1 VRRISSL
8 ASPLTTAG
16 IDLEIPTRLR
26 GIRSLQVANTEAAM
40 KVPNRVLV
48 VGGVAAG
55 MSAASQIRRRNPK
68 TRVTVFERGNY
79 ISYGACGMPYNI
91 EDPEREIEDL
101 VVLTAEHARNKRG
114 IDLRLRHEAKELD
127 LDRGT
132 LTVVDLDSGADIHEP
147 FDGLVIATGAR
158 AIRLPL
164 DGFDLPGVTALRDLA
179 DGATIKDALENG
191 PKKAVVVGAGYIGME
206 MAHVLTE
213 RGLSV
218 TVLEKQPQL
227 LPGWHEDTVAVVAET
242 LASHGVESHTGA
254 AVTAAEAGPDGR
266 VAAVLTDT
274 DRFDAD
280 LVLVAVGVRPNV
292 RLATTAGL
300 RIGETGAIWVNQQ
313 QQTSHE
319 AVWSAGDCAEAYHRV
334 LRRNAW
340 IPLGTTAN
348 KQGRIAGANVLGLGQ
363 RFPGIVG
370 TAGFVVFDLEV
381 ARSGLSEDQA
391 KVEGFDPVAVTIRQR
406 SRAHGY
412 PEGVPVQVRLV
423 ADRET
428 GLLLG
433 GELVGREGAALRSNT
448 IATALA
454 AHMTVADLQSLDLV
468 YAPPFASVWDPVLV
482 AANQLIKKVSGS

>member
-1 VRRISSL
+1 
-8 ASPLTTAG
+8 
-16 IDLEIPTRLR
+16 
-26 GIRSLQVANTEAAM
+26 M
-40 KVPNRVLV
+40 KVPDRVLV

-55 MSAASQIRRRNPK
+55 MSAASQIRRRRPE

-101 VVLTAEHARNKRG
+101 VVLTAEDARKKRG
-114 IDLRLRHEAKELD
+114 IDLRLRHEAKEID

-132 LTVVDLDSGADIHEP
+132 LTVVDLESGGEKHEE
-147 FDGLVIATGAR
+147 FDALVIATGAR

-164 DGFDLPGVTALRDLA
+164 DGFDLPGVEVLRDLT
-179 DGATIKDALENG
+179 DGAAIKNALKIG
-191 PKKAVVVGAGYIGME
+191 PKKAVIVGAGYIGME

-218 TVLEKQPQL
+218 TVLERLPQL
-227 LPGWHEDTVAVVAET
+227 LPGWHDETVGVVGET
-242 LASHGVESHTGA
+242 LSSHGVEFHTGTT
-254 AVTAAEAGPDGR
+254 VTGAEAGSDGR
-266 VAAVLTDT
+266 VAAVLTDGG
-274 DRFDAD
+274 RFEAD
-280 LVLVAVGVRPNV
+280 LVLVAAGVRPNV
-292 RLATTAGL
+292 DLAASGGI

-313 QQTSHE
+313 QRTSHE

-370 TAGFVVFDLEV
+370 TAGFVVFDQEV
-381 ARSGLSEDQA
+381 ARTGLGEDQA
-391 KVEGFDPVAVTIRQR
+391 KMEGFDPVAVTIRQR

-412 PEGVPVQVRLV
+412 PDGVPIQVRMV

-448 IATALA
+448 LATALA

-482 AANQLIKKVSGS
+482 AANQLEKKVGG